1 MDIWWIVAGAFVAV
15 LVCILLFRLHA
26 FLTLLLAGFL
36 VAGLTGTDAL
46 QDYGEKQVA
55 KGEWTTQQADK
66 LVDRSAISRLT
77 TEFGTSAGK
86 IGVLIALASVIGG
99 CLAESGAATATVQ
112 RILKLV
118 GPKRAPEAIA
128 VSSFVIAI
136 PVFFDTV
143 FYLMLPLVRS
153 MYRAIGKNY
162 VLLILAVLAG
172 GSIAHSLVPPTP
184 GPLQVAETLQ
194 IDVGEMLIAGLVIG
208 SISSCFSL
216 AAAKL
221 INRAFPV
228 PMRDEENAGNG
239 DGASEANAVDAAEMT
254 DLADSLNPQ
263 NQPGLWESILPI
275 IVPVL
280 LISCG
285 SLIKYQ
291 LKAEIVNS
299 AWWTDLLL
307 QLGDKNI
314 AIAIGVL
321 IAFPLTRYI
330 AKEQRATLVSRNLA
344 SAGNIILIT
353 SAGGAFGVM
362 LRQAGIASAVADLV
376 HADAGLVLL
385 PLAFVVTGAIR
396 TLQGSATVAMMT
408 SAGVLQ
414 GLVAPETLPFHPVYL
429 AMAIGAGS
437 KPISWMTDSAF
448 WIITGMTGMTEAEGL
463 KTISVM
469 SIALGFS
476 ALFVTTVLAWLLP
489 FAG

>member
-1 MDIWWIVAGAFVAV
+1 MDIWWIVGGAFVVV

-36 VAGLTGTDAL
+36 VGGLTGTDAL
-46 QDYGEKQVA
+46 SDYGAKQVS
-55 KGEWTTQQADK
+55 KGEWTTQQAEQ

-77 TEFGTSAGK
+77 MEFGTSAGK

-112 RILKLV
+112 RILKRV

-128 VSSFVIAI
+128 ISSFVIAI

-194 IDVGEMLIAGLVIG
+194 IDIGEMLIAGLVIG
-208 SISSCFSL
+208 SISSFFSL

-221 INRAFPV
+221 INRTFPV
-228 PMRDEENAGNG
+228 PMRDDDGPENR
-239 DGASEANAVDAAEMT
+239 DGEDVDADRPGIAE
-254 DLADSLNPQ
+254 LAESLETK

-275 IVPVL
+275 VVPVL
-280 LISCG
+280 LITCG
-285 SLIKYQ
+285 SVIKYL
-291 LKAEIVNS
+291 LKAKIVES

-307 QLGDKNI
+307 QLGDKNL

-362 LRQAGIASAVADLV
+362 LRQAGIASAVSDLV

-385 PLAFVVTGAIR
+385 PLAFVVTAAIR

-414 GLVAPETLPFHPVYL
+414 GLVAPESLPFHPVYL

-489 FAG
+489 LAG